1 MQTLILIISLVLM
14 AVVALFYSRA
24 VFATSGPPAGENVNK
39 KRSMLIWA
47 MIIIGVVVSV
57 GSLREW
63 PHRSAGADAMVVNV
77 SGGQWW
83 WDTDTVEIPLG
94 QQVEFNVTTED
105 VTHGMGIYSPDM
117 RLVAQVQA
125 MPGYTNKLVHTFDQ
139 PGTYEIL
146 CMEYCGLAHHDM
158 VNEFEVVE
166 AE

>member
-1 MQTLILIISLVLM
+1 MQTLILVISLVLM

-47 MIIIGVVVSV
+47 MIIIGVIVSI

-63 PHRSAGADAMVVNV
+63 PHQSAGTDALIVNV

-94 QQVEFNVTTED
+94 QQVEFRVTTED
-105 VTHGMGIYSPDM
+105 VTHGMGIYTPDM

-125 MPGYTNKLVHTFDQ
+125 MPGYTNKLVHTFDE